1 MTIPIDL
8 PGGEY
13 LPELN
18 SPSMQAGVEKLG
30 PSQYR
35 GVVLIDG
42 GQQPNHVC
50 SAMRATK
57 TAAIGDAEEFISLQG
72 QSNKGELPKQHHD

>member
-18 SPSMQAGVEKLG
+18 SPSLQAGIARLG

-35 GVVLIDG
+35 GMVLVDG
-42 GQQPNHVC
+42 GNQPSVSC
-50 SAMRATK
+50 LEIRATEL
-57 TAAIGDAEEFISLQG
+57 AAIRDAEEFIAMQAADAC
-72 QSNKGELPKQHHD
+72 QKRRD

>member
-18 SPSMQAGVEKLG
+18 SPSLQAGIARLG

-35 GVVLIDG
+35 GIVLVDG
-42 GQQPNHVC
+42 GYQPSFSC
-50 SAMRATK
+50 LEIRATEL
-57 TAAIGDAEEFISLQG
+57 AAICDAQEFIATQAA
-72 QSNKGELPKQHHD
+72 EAYKQRRD

>member
-18 SPSMQAGVEKLG
+18 SPSLQAGIARLG

-35 GVVLIDG
+35 GIVLVDG
-42 GQQPNHVC
+42 GYQPSYSC
-50 SAMRATK
+50 LEIRATEL
-57 TAAIGDAEEFISLQG
+57 AAICDAQEFIAMQAA
-72 QSNKGELPKQHHD
+72 ELSKQHRD